1 MAASGP
7 GGSGSRRG
15 QQTETTV
22 PQYAYE
28 AINEAGNTVKGMLE
42 ADSAD
47 AAKVRLSGMGY
58 IPVSVQKG
66 LGATSSGSFGESLED
81 MLTRVGPQ
89 ELILFTK
96 QLKTMLGAGLSML
109 EILRVLEQQSENPKL
124 RRVCARMTDAVKKG
138 SSISAAMAAEK
149 SVFNE
154 LYVSMVRAG
163 EAAGALPSVLERL
176 TYIISHEH
184 QVRTDIKSALQYPI
198 TVVIALFGA
207 FFFLLK
213 FVVPTFAGIFANAK
227 IELPWPTRMAMH
239 LHTVI
244 SEYWY
249 ISFSL
254 LFAVVLVLY
263 LWFRTE
269 NGKVIRDA
277 FFLRIP
283 VVGMLLRKAAMSRFA
298 AIFSILQASGVP
310 VLTTIDILVGTIGN
324 AAIAK
329 EFRRIQEMIRSGQG
343 LAGPLSRAKYFTPMV
358 VTMVAV
364 GEESGNLDEMLSAIS
379 EHYDAEVAFAV
390 KRLSDALGPVLIVG
404 LAAVVGFFA
413 LAIFMPMWDLT
424 QAQTKM

>member
-1 MAASGP
+1 M
-7 GGSGSRRG
+7 
-15 QQTETTV
+15 

-28 AINEAGNTVKGMLE
+28 AINEAGSTVKGVLE
-42 ADSAD
+42 ADTAD
-47 AAKVRLSGMGY
+47 AAKLRLSGMGY
-58 IPVSVQKG
+58 IPVAVQKG
-66 LGATSSGSFGESLED
+66 GAAGASDGGFGERLEV
-81 MLTRVGPQ
+81 MLSRVKAQ

-96 QLKTMLGAGLSML
+96 QFKTMLGAGLSML
-109 EILRVLEQQSENPKL
+109 EILRVLEQQSENPRL
-124 RRVCARMTDAVKKG
+124 RKVCANMSDAVKRG
-138 SSISAAMAAEK
+138 ATISDAMAGQK
-149 SVFNE
+149 GVFSE
-154 LYVSMVRAG
+154 LYISMVRAG

-176 TYIISHEH
+176 IYIVSHEH

-198 TVVIALFGA
+198 TVVIALGGA

-213 FVVPTFAGIFANAK
+213 FVVPTFAGIFASAK

-239 LHTVI
+239 LHTI
-244 SEYWY
+244 INDYWY
-249 ISFSL
+249 ITL
-254 LFAVVLVLY
+254 GIILAVVVSLY

-269 NGKVIRDA
+269 HGKVTRDA
-277 FFLRIP
+277 FFLHIP
-283 VVGMLLRKAAMSRFA
+283 VVGMLLRKSAMSRFA
-298 AIFSILQASGVP
+298 SIFSILQASGVP

-324 AAIAK
+324 AAIAG
-329 EFRRIQEMIRSGQG
+329 EFRRIQDLIRSGQG

-379 EHYDAEVAFAV
+379 EHYDAEVAYAV

-424 QAQTKM
+424 QASTKM

>member
-1 MAASGP
+1 M
-7 GGSGSRRG
+7 
-15 QQTETTV
+15 

-28 AINEAGNTVKGMLE
+28 AINEAGSTVNGVLE
-42 ADSAD
+42 ADTAD
-47 AAKVRLSGMGY
+47 AAKLRLSGMGY
-58 IPVSVQKG
+58 IPVAVHKG
-66 LGATSSGSFGESLED
+66 GAVGASDGGFGERLEV
-81 MLTRVGPQ
+81 MLSRVKAQ

-96 QLKTMLGAGLSML
+96 QFKTMLGAGLSML
-109 EILRVLEQQSENPKL
+109 EILRVLEQQSENPRL
-124 RRVCARMTDAVKKG
+124 RKVCANMSDAVKRG
-138 SSISAAMAAEK
+138 ATISDAMAGQK
-149 SVFNE
+149 GVFSE
-154 LYVSMVRAG
+154 LYISMVRAG

-176 TYIISHEH
+176 IYIVSHEH

-198 TVVIALFGA
+198 TVVIALGGA

-239 LHTVI
+239 LHTI
-244 SEYWY
+244 INDYWY
-249 ISFSL
+249 ITL
-254 LFAVVLVLY
+254 GIILAVVVSLY

-269 NGKVIRDA
+269 HGKVTRDA
-277 FFLRIP
+277 FFLHIP
-283 VVGMLLRKAAMSRFA
+283 VVGMLLRKSAMSRFA
-298 AIFSILQASGVP
+298 SIFSILQASGVP

-324 AAIAK
+324 AAIAG
-329 EFRRIQEMIRSGQG
+329 EFRRIQDLIRSGQG

-379 EHYDAEVAFAV
+379 EHYDAEVAYAV

-424 QAQTKM
+424 QASTKM